1 VSIAWRLGPASVSLA
16 PIQATL
22 DANRAGPESLA
33 SFRAPRTGWLKV
45 SCPRPMIGAVTHG
58 EPHHRKGVVRALL
71 AVLGGLTMLYLA
83 YLIGL
88 PVGRADGLL
97 ERWLGLAVEVG
108 AVLALVCRLV
118 FVREERRIW
127 ALVALSVSLWTLG
140 DVYWRIALW
149 HVEVMPVPSL
159 ADLGWLSFYAPA
171 YAAIALLVRARVE
184 SVWATLWVDGL
195 IGGLAVA
202 SVAAAVVF
210 DAVLG
215 SVGGKPALVATGL
228 AYPVADMVLVALVL
242 GGLQMSRRSL
252 DRTWLW
258 LGAGLATF
266 AVSDSVYL
274 VQTAGETYAPGG
286 VLDAGWSVAL
296 VLVAF
301 AAWRPATR
309 VEGHEREGWST
320 IMMPIGFAVV
330 ALAVVMYDHFFRVN
344 VLALILATACLGAVL
359 TRLALTFAQNLRM
372 LAASREEAT
381 TDVLTGLGNRRLLAH
396 DLKRAARRIA
406 DGERMLMVLFDL
418 NGFKQYNDSFGHPAG
433 DSLLVRLGENL
444 RRAMGDR
451 GSAYRMGG
459 DEFCILG
466 ALGDEGPDRIAML
479 AAAALKEEG
488 QGFTINCAYGV
499 VVLPDDADDADEAVR
514 LADRRMYA
522 QKNGGRTS
530 ASRQSRDVL
539 LQALQERNPEL
550 GTHLDDVGR
559 LAQATALKL
568 GLPQELTDQ
577 VRAAGELHDVGKVA
591 IPDAILNKPDSLD
604 ENEWAFVRRHSEIG
618 ERIVAAAPAL
628 AEVAPLV
635 RAMHERWD
643 GCGYPD
649 GVAARAIPLAARI
662 VAVCDAYDAM
672 ITERPYQR
680 AMGAAPALQELRR
693 CAGTQFDPD
702 VVEAFGLVLLD
713 DAVILSHATA

>member
-1 VSIAWRLGPASVSLA
+1 VPRVDDVVVIRSEPH
-16 PIQATL
+16 Q
-22 DANRAGPESLA
+22 
-33 SFRAPRTGWLKV
+33 RTGV
-45 SCPRPMIGAVTHG
+45 A
-58 EPHHRKGVVRALL
+58 RALL
-71 AVLGGLTMLYLA
+71 AVLVGLTVLYLA
-83 YLIGL
+83 YLAGL

-108 AVLALVCRLV
+108 AALACVCRVV

-149 HVEVMPVPSL
+149 DLEVMPVPSL
-159 ADLGWLSFYAPA
+159 ADVGWLTFYVPA

-184 SVWATLWVDGL
+184 SVWATLWVDGM

-228 AYPVADMVLVALVL
+228 AYPIGDMVLMALVL
-242 GGLQMSRRSL
+242 GGLHMSGRSV

-258 LGAGLATF
+258 LGGGFATF
-266 AVSDSVYL
+266 ALSNSVYL

-296 VLVAF
+296 VMVAF
-301 AAWRPATR
+301 AAWRPAAR
-309 VEGHEREGWST
+309 VEGQEREGWGT
-320 IMMPIGFAVV
+320 IAMPIGFAVV
-330 ALAVVMYDHFFRVN
+330 ALAVVVYDHFLHVN

-372 LAASREEAT
+372 LTASREEAT
-381 TDVLTGLGNRRLLAH
+381 TDMLTGLGNRRLLAR
-396 DLKRAARRIA
+396 DLDRAARRVA

-433 DSLLVRLGENL
+433 DLLLVRLGENL
-444 RRAMGDR
+444 RRAMVNR

-459 DEFCILG
+459 DEFCILT
-466 ALGDEGPDRIAML
+466 ALGDESPDRITTTT
-479 AAAALKEEG
+479 AAALQEEG
-488 QGFTINCAYGV
+488 EGFTIGCAYGAV
-499 VVLPDDADDADEAVR
+499 IIPDDAADADDAVR

-522 QKNGGRTS
+522 QKNSCRTS

-539 LQALQERNPEL
+539 LQALQERSPEL
-550 GTHLDDVGR
+550 GTHLDGVGR

-568 GLPQELTDQ
+568 GLSPELAEQ
-577 VRAAGELHDVGKVA
+577 VRTTGDLHDVGKVA
-591 IPDAILNKPDSLD
+591 VPDAILNKPGPLDDS
-604 ENEWAFVRRHSEIG
+604 EWDFVRRHSGIG

-628 AEVAPLV
+628 SEVAPLV
-635 RAMHERWD
+635 RATHERWD
-643 GCGYPD
+643 GHGYPD
-649 GVAARAIPLAARI
+649 GLAARAIPLAARI
-662 VAVCDAYDAM
+662 VGVCDAYDAM
-672 ITERPYQR
+672 TTERPYQR
-680 AMGAAPALQELRR
+680 AMEPALALQELRR
-693 CAGTQFDPD
+693 CAGTHFDPD
-702 VVEAFGLVLLD
+702 VVDAFVLVLLD
-713 DAVILSHATA
+713 DAALLPKATA